1 MHPRGIVHSR
11 RSFIRAAAALGLAG
25 AGLPRALR
33 AQSIEMLRI
42 YCGFPAGGTVDVLAR
57 RVGDRLRGS
66 FAKAVIVENKPG
78 AAGQIGVI
86 ALKDSPPNGSA
97 MLLTPSSMLSIYPYT
112 YPKLQYRLE
121 DVTPVSVAAY
131 INHGLAIG
139 PAVPDGV
146 RTLSEFLDW
155 AKANPDRAN
164 YGSPGA
170 GSMPHMIGVLL
181 TKSSG
186 ADLRHVPYRGAAPGV
201 QDLLGGQISA
211 FLGPLGDFIP
221 HAKTGKL
228 RVLAISGRDRSP
240 FLPAAPALRE
250 LGYPIAVREW
260 YGFFLP
266 GKASPETVRRAAA
279 ALQPALADPEVV
291 EFGKQFGLEILASS
305 PGELAELLKADA
317 AEWRELIKQTGFTA
331 ES

>member
-1 MHPRGIVHSR
+1 MNPRGSFHSR
-11 RSFIRAAAALGLAG
+11 RRFIRAAAALGIAG
-25 AGLPRALR
+25 GLPFALR
-33 AQSIEMLRI
+33 AQSAETLRI
-42 YCGFPAGGTVDVLAR
+42 LCGFPAGGTVDVLAR
-57 RVGDRLRGS
+57 RVGDRLRGNY
-66 FAKAVIVENKPG
+66 AKVVIVENKPG

-86 ALKDSPPNGSA
+86 ALKDSPPHGSA

-112 YPKLQYRLE
+112 YQKLQYKLE
-121 DVTPVSVAAY
+121 DVAPVSVAAY

-139 PAVPDGV
+139 PAVPESV
-146 RTLSEFLDW
+146 KALNEFLDW
-155 AKANPDRAN
+155 AKANADKAN

-181 TKSSG
+181 TQASG

-211 FLGPLGDFIP
+211 FLGPIGDFIP
-221 HAKTGKL
+221 HARTGKL

-240 FLPAAPALRE
+240 FMPAAPTLRE
-250 LGYPIAVREW
+250 QGYPIAVREW

-266 GKASPETVRRAAA
+266 GQASPETVRRAAA
-279 ALQPALADPEVV
+279 ALQPVLADPEVV
-291 EFGKQFGLEILASS
+291 EFGKQFGLEIQSSS
-305 PGELAELLKADA
+305 PDQLAGLLKADA
-317 AEWRELIKQTGFTA
+317 AEWRDLIKQTGFTA